1 VLCGECGEL
10 MNSLII
16 KDGNVVMENDHYFK
30 HFIEKKRRQPER
42 LWNIK
47 DVEKVEMSILYGK
60 LPISKR
66 QRWLDK
72 SEGMIFYIFRKYIYS
87 WIFNLSWLLFF

>member
-1 VLCGECGEL
+1 VQSHSVLCGECGEL

-16 KDGNVVMENDHYFK
+16 RDGNVVMENDHYFK
-30 HFIEKKRRQPER
+30 HFIEKKRRHPER

-47 DVEKVEMSILYGK
+47 DIEKVEMSILYGK

-72 SEGMIFYIFRKYIYS
+72 SEGMS
-87 WIFNLSWLLFF
+87 

>member
-1 VLCGECGEL
+1 
-10 MNSLII
+10 MII
-16 KDGNVVMENDHYFK
+16 TLNILLK
-30 HFIEKKRRQPER
+30 KKRRQPER
-42 LWNIK
+42 LWDIK

-72 SEGMIFYIFRKYIYS
+72 SEDIMELAKQFGD
-87 WIFNLSWLLFF
+87 